1 MAAWQLLFLYAF
13 GCNMA
18 SYYGLVLLVE
28 KHGSKKLKNMAVK
41 TWPETWQ
48 YKHARNMAVNMA
60 RNMAVNMARNNYIT
74 GVVLQLV
81 ITYIT

>member
-28 KHGSKKLKNMAVK
+28 KHGSKKV
-41 TWPETWQ
+41 E
-48 YKHARNMAVNMA
+48 KHGSKNMA
-60 RNMAVNMARNNYIT
+60 RNMAVTMA
-74 GVVLQLV
+74 LCF
-81 ITYIT
+81 

>member
-13 GCNMA
+13 GCKMA

-28 KHGSKKLKNMAVK
+28 KHGSNKLKNMAVK
-41 TWPETWQ
+41 TWPDTWQ
-48 YKHARNMAVNMA
+48 YKHA